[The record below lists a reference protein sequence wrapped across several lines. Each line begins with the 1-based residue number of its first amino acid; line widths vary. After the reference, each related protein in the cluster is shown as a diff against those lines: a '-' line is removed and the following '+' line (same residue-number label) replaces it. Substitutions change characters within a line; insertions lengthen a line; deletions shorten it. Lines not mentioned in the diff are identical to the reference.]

1 VTSATVT
8 GTAGIG
14 RMAVVQG
21 VLTGLGAIWA
31 VTAIGYV
38 LARINLLGESG
49 SAVLARV
56 AFFVATPALVFE
68 TLARS
73 DPAAILTPAL
83 AVFVVSTVVVAAAY
97 LVVARILRRPAP
109 DATIG
114 ALAASY
120 VNSANVG
127 LPVAAYVLGDV
138 AFIIPVMLFQ
148 LLVAAPVGLAVLDA
162 TTMAG
167 RPTLAQAALLPF
179 RNPILIV
186 SAAGLAVAVSG
197 WRPPDAALA
206 PFELVGAA
214 AVPLALL
221 ALGLTLPGA
230 RPFAPAPHATDRYL
244 ASALKIVVQPAI
256 AFGVGRALRLDDTML
271 RAAVVASALPTAQ
284 NVFVFASRHGRA
296 TPLARDV
303 IVLTTL
309 AATVSLF
316 VVVTLV
322 DHV

>member
-1 VTSATVT
+1 
-8 GTAGIG
+8 
-14 RMAVVQG
+14 MAIMRG
-21 VLTGLGAIWA
+21 VLIGLGSIWA
-31 VTAIGYV
+31 VTAVGYV
-38 LARINLLGESG
+38 LARINLLGENG
-49 SAVLARV
+49 GTVLARV

-73 DPAAILTPAL
+73 EPADLFTPAL
-83 AVFVVSTVVVAAAY
+83 AVCVISTIVVAAAY
-97 LVVARILRRPAP
+97 LVVARVLRRPAP

-120 VNSANVG
+120 VNSGNLG
-127 LPVAAYVLGDV
+127 IPVAAYVLGDV

-148 LLVAAPVGLAVLDA
+148 VLMVAPVGLAVLDA
-162 TTMAG
+162 ATMTA
-167 RPTLAQAALLPF
+167 RPTFGQAALLPF
-179 RNPILIV
+179 RNPIVIF

-197 WRPPDAALA
+197 WRPPDAALV

-221 ALGLTLPGA
+221 ALGLALPGA
-230 RPFAPAPHATDRYL
+230 RPFSPAPHATDRYL

-256 AFGVGRALRLDDTML
+256 AYGVGRALRLDDTML

-284 NVFVFASRHGRA
+284 NVFVFASRHDRA
-296 TPLARDV
+296 TQLARDV

-322 DHV
+322 DHA

>member
-1 VTSATVT
+1 M
-8 GTAGIG
+8 
-14 RMAVVQG
+14 RG
-21 VLTGLGAIWA
+21 VLIGLGAIWA
-31 VTAIGYV
+31 VTAVGYV
-38 LARINLLGESG
+38 LARINLLGENG
-49 SAVLARV
+49 GTVLARV

-73 DPAAILTPAL
+73 DPGAIFTPAL

-109 DATIG
+109 EATIG

-148 LLVAAPVGLAVLDA
+148 VLVVAPIGLAALDA

-167 RPTLAQAALLPF
+167 RPTFGQAVLLPF
-179 RNPILIV
+179 RNPIVIF

-197 WRPPDAALA
+197 WRLPDAALV

-221 ALGLTLPGA
+221 ALGLALPGA
-230 RPFAPAPHATDRYL
+230 RPFSPAPHATDRYL
-244 ASALKIVVQPAI
+244 ASVLKIVVQPVI
-256 AFGVGRALRLDDTML
+256 AYGVGRALRLDDTML
-271 RAAVVASALPTAQ
+271 RVAVVASALPTAQ
-284 NVFVFASRHGRA
+284 NVFVFASRHDRA

-309 AATVSLF
+309 AAAVSLF

-322 DHV
+322 DHA